1 MRLREFSD
9 DNMDSGLVTV
19 LSFLANRAEDS
30 DAPAKMSTQSV
41 INMVSNSGSYFDYE
55 ALAHAYESDPT
66 VKNLI
71 KEFDKDTITLR
82 LPGDEEP
89 TSSDELDN
97 DEDDF
102 DSVDSEE
109 GEEKHPAD
117 QSFDDIGGEE
127 ENGFEEEPKDT
138 VGDMAKRALH
148 RGR

>member
-30 DAPAKMSTQSV
+30 SAPAKMSTQSV
-41 INMVSNSGSYFDYE
+41 INMVSNSGSYFDYD
-55 ALAHAYESDPT
+55 ALAAAYEEDPT

-71 KEFDKDTITLR
+71 KDFNKDTITLR

-89 TSSDELDN
+89 VSSDDLDN
-97 DEDDF
+97 DDEE
-102 DSVDSEE
+102 DSEG

-117 QSFDDIGGEE
+117 QSFDDINGEE
-127 ENGFEEEPKDT
+127 DNGFEEEPRDT

-148 RGR
+148 RGS

>member
-30 DAPAKMSTQSV
+30 SAPAKMSTQSV
-41 INMVSNSGSYFDYE
+41 INMVSNSGSYFDYD
-55 ALAHAYESDPT
+55 ALAAAYEDDPT

-71 KEFDKDTITLR
+71 KSFDKDTITLR

-89 TSSDELDN
+89 TSSDEIDSD
-97 DEDDF
+97 DEDF
-102 DSVDSEE
+102 DDEDSN
-109 GEEKHPAD
+109 EKHPAD
-117 QSFDDIGGEE
+117 QSFDDISGGED
-127 ENGFEEEPKDT
+127 ENGFEEEPRDT

-148 RGR
+148 RGS

>member
-30 DAPAKMSTQSV
+30 SAPAKMSTQSV
-41 INMVSNSGSYFDYE
+41 INMVSNSGSYFDYD
-55 ALAHAYESDPT
+55 ALAAAYEDDPT

-71 KEFDKDTITLR
+71 KSFDKDTITLR

-89 TSSDELDN
+89 TSSDELDSD
-97 DEDDF
+97 DEDF
-102 DSVDSEE
+102 DDEE
-109 GEEKHPAD
+109 NEKHPAD
-117 QSFDDIGGEE
+117 QSFDDISGEE
-127 ENGFEEEPKDT
+127 EPEFEEEPRDT

-148 RGR
+148 RGS